1 MVGNLLLIQYIGIPL
16 GTDPAPIW
24 ANLYLCDN
32 KADFISNLNKTDK
45 PRAIKFKN
53 VSRFIDDECNLNGN
67 SNNSKIAIIK
77 QK

>member
-24 ANLYLCDN
+24 ANLYLYDN
-32 KADFISNLNKTDK
+32 KANFISNLNKTDK

-53 VSRFIDDECNLNGN
+53 ASRFIDDECNLNGN

>member
-24 ANLYLCDN
+24 ANLYLYDN
-32 KADFISNLNKTDK
+32 KADFIFNLNKTDK

-53 VSRFIDDECNLNGN
+53 ASRFIDDECNLNGN

>member
-24 ANLYLCDN
+24 ANLYLYDN

-53 VSRFIDDECNLNGN
+53 ASRFIDDECNLNGN